1 MTKAGYVYIM
11 ANRKNGTIYIGVT
24 SDLIARVYQHRE
36 GLVPGFTKR
45 YGCKL
50 LVYFEAYDDLQ
61 DARLRELQMKEW
73 KRSWKVWLIE
83 ESNLEWADLYPTLF

>member
-1 MTKAGYVYIM
+1 M

-24 SDLIARVYQHRE
+24 SDLVGRVYQHRE

-50 LVYFEAYDDLQ
+50 LVWFETHYDLQ
-61 DARLRELQMKEW
+61 DARLRDLQLKEW
-73 KRSWKVWLIE
+73 KRSWKIRLVE
-83 ESNLEWADLYPTLF
+83 ENNLEWADIYPTLV

>member
-1 MTKAGYVYIM
+1 MKAGYVYIM

-45 YGCKL
+45 YGCKR
-50 LVYFEAYDDLQ
+50 LVDFEVYDELH

-73 KRSWKVWLIE
+73 KRSWKVRLIE
-83 ESNLEWADLYPTLF
+83 ENNLEWADLYPTLV

>member
-1 MTKAGYVYIM
+1 MKAGYVYIM

-50 LVYFEAYDDLQ
+50 LVYFEVYDDLQ

-73 KRSWKVWLIE
+73 KRSWKIRLIE
-83 ESNLEWADLYPTLF
+83 ENYLEWADLYPTLV